1 MTLKKWFSFLLQPQ
15 NYQSS
20 STLPP
25 EDNEGGDA
33 SKDLEMA
40 LDESFRSI
48 LGGGSG
54 SGSNKEN
61 REANSGT
68 VFKVSVTMA
77 STNCNRNLMIM

>member
-20 STLPP
+20 STLP